1 MEKLP
6 TGLAKTMD
14 DVEKRILDIPQ
25 EIIEDFFEKMQAE
38 EEEMLE
44 SLTKTYTPE
53 EEYQRF
59 LERKRKDKEAFK
71 KEGHNYK
78 AGPEH
83 ELIQLLGK
91 DFT

>member
-6 TGLAKTMD
+6 IELAKTMD
-14 DVEKRILDIPQ
+14 DVEKRIRDIPQ

-38 EEEMLE
+38 KEEMLE
-44 SLTKTYTPE
+44 SLTKTYTPQ

-59 LERKRKDKEAFK
+59 LDNKRKGKEKFK
-71 KEGHNYK
+71 SEGHNYK

-83 ELIQLLGK
+83 ELIQRLSK